1 MNGFIAFMLIRCTQ
15 KTGTPTALPHI
26 VSAPESALG
35 SHPCVALSSAQ
46 VNSILHQVETLPKGR
61 FLLEA
66 TNPISGRFL
75 LEATG
80 PFIQRGTVDLL
91 KDRNTKKVQAKDGL
105 KQNFRGK
112 FGSVPRSFEEY
123 LHLGGFFNTLCPEV
137 FRGNWHMAGTFSPS
151 SQSLFRAGNGSK
163 KRAPAGARP
172 AEAPV

>member
-80 PFIQRGTVDLL
+80 QSIVDS
-91 KDRNTKKVQAKDGL
+91 R
-105 KQNFRGK
+105 
-112 FGSVPRSFEEY
+112 
-123 LHLGGFFNTLCPEV
+123 
-137 FRGNWHMAGTFSPS
+137 
-151 SQSLFRAGNGSK
+151 
-163 KRAPAGARP
+163 
-172 AEAPV
+172 

>member
-80 PFIQRGTVDLL
+80 FSRTSDWGLL
-91 KDRNTKKVQAKDGL
+91 AIDIGGIFLCAICHRLAPRECAGYPLFDSTGIVSGI
-105 KQNFRGK
+105 G
-112 FGSVPRSFEEY
+112 VPLSSSIRKY
-123 LHLGGFFNTLCPEV
+123 DDV
-137 FRGNWHMAGTFSPS
+137 F
-151 SQSLFRAGNGSK
+151 
-163 KRAPAGARP
+163 
-172 AEAPV
+172 

>member
-61 FLLEA
+61 FLREA

-80 PFIQRGTVDLL
+80 APDGTAGGGMAQDRARMVRMLKHVLLERQPFRVVGVHDL
-91 KDRNTKKVQAKDGL
+91 
-105 KQNFRGK
+105 
-112 FGSVPRSFEEY
+112 S
-123 LHLGGFFNTLCPEV
+123 C
-137 FRGNWHMAGTFSPS
+137 
-151 SQSLFRAGNGSK
+151 
-163 KRAPAGARP
+163 
-172 AEAPV
+172 

>member
-66 TNPISGRFL
+66 TGIFIDFWPWSH
-75 LEATG
+75 
-80 PFIQRGTVDLL
+80 IQRLFL
-91 KDRNTKKVQAKDGL
+91 N
-105 KQNFRGK
+105 NFR
-112 FGSVPRSFEEY
+112 
-123 LHLGGFFNTLCPEV
+123 
-137 FRGNWHMAGTFSPS
+137 
-151 SQSLFRAGNGSK
+151 
-163 KRAPAGARP
+163 
-172 AEAPV
+172 